1 MRGSII
7 LFFITLAALCVGCTK
22 IESTPTPAPTIQ
34 VLPHTPESE
43 ITETPSP
50 TLQPAE
56 TQTSFELQYGV
67 RYKVKVVHV
76 VDGDTIDVIM
86 PDGSRERIRILGVD
100 TPEKSVDMNKPYEY
114 DDITDLS
121 YLAGWGAM
129 AAEYA
134 KSILKGKTV
143 EIELDEKAGMRG
155 YYGRLLAYVYFDGQ
169 DFGAMLIKNGYA
181 RVYTGDFE
189 KEDYYIKLEEEARKN
204 KIGLWNYSPPNVKI
218 VYVHYDAAGEEDDRL
233 HLNDEYVVIQNAGS
247 TAVNL
252 QYWTLEDEA
261 NHYYVFPDFTLMP
274 GRNVTVHTGSGVD
287 NSTDLFWGSGKPI
300 WNNDHDTVFLYN
312 SEGELVDSCQW

>member
-7 LFFITLAALCVGCTK
+7 LFFIMLAALCVGCTQ

-34 VLPHTPESE
+34 VLRTPESE

-143 EIELDEKAGMRG
+143 ESWMKKPECVATMADC
-155 YYGRLLAYVYFDGQ
+155 
-169 DFGAMLIKNGYA
+169 
-181 RVYTGDFE
+181 
-189 KEDYYIKLEEEARKN
+189 
-204 KIGLWNYSPPNVKI
+204 SP
-218 VYVHYDAAGEEDDRL
+218 
-233 HLNDEYVVIQNAGS
+233 
-247 TAVNL
+247 T
-252 QYWTLEDEA
+252 
-261 NHYYVFPDFTLMP
+261 FTL
-274 GRNVTVHTGSGVD
+274 TVRISGQC
-287 NSTDLFWGSGKPI
+287 S
-300 WNNDHDTVFLYN
+300 
-312 SEGELVDSCQW
+312 

>member
-1 MRGSII
+1 MKLRLLLI
-7 LFFITLAALCVGCTK
+7 LSVVALCVGCTQHT
-22 IESTPTPAPTIQ
+22 ESTPTPAPTIQ
-34 VLPHTPESE
+34 VLHPTPESPE
-43 ITETPSP
+43 ITETSSP

-56 TQTSFELQYGV
+56 TQTPFELQYGV
-67 RYKVKVVHV
+67 RYKVKVIHV

-155 YYGRLLAYVYFDGQ
+155 YYGRLLAYVYVDGR

-189 KEDYYIKLEEEARKN
+189 KEDYYIKLEEEAKKN

-218 VYVHYDAAGEEDDRL
+218 TCVHYDAAGQEDDRL
-233 HLNDEYVVIQNAGS
+233 YLNDE
-247 TAVNL
+247 
-252 QYWTLEDEA
+252 
-261 NHYYVFPDFTLMP
+261 
-274 GRNVTVHTGSGVD
+274 
-287 NSTDLFWGSGKPI
+287 
-300 WNNDHDTVFLYN
+300 
-312 SEGELVDSCQW
+312 